1 MADEKKTE
9 LRKVEVGAERENLSF
24 EAREE
29 IDDVIYHLELY
40 SEVMMNNRG
49 GLSEKCVNHIGN
61 AIGNLYERLRTL

>member
-40 SEVMMNNRG
+40 SEVMTNNRG

-61 AIGNLYERLRTL
+61 ALGNLYEQLRAL

>member
-1 MADEKKTE
+1 MADSKIEKN
-9 LRKVEVGAERENLSF
+9 VEVGAEKEKMSF

-29 IDDVIYHLELY
+29 LDDVIYHLELY

-61 AIGNLYERLRTL
+61 ALGNLYERLRTL

>member
-1 MADEKKTE
+1 MADSKIEKN
-9 LRKVEVGAERENLSF
+9 VEAGAEKEKMSF

-61 AIGNLYERLRTL
+61 ALGNLYARLKTL

>member
-9 LRKVEVGAERENLSF
+9 LRKVEAGAERENLSF

-49 GLSEKCVNHIGN
+49 G
-61 AIGNLYERLRTL
+61 